1 MDLTV
6 SDNLSKT
13 QTHLLNCYK
22 PLGLIE
28 PILDSSQTPSFTH
41 RYVLGAQLGLG
52 KFGIIRECV
61 DKSTGEVLACKS
73 IAKERLVTED
83 DVRSVKLE
91 IEILTKLSGH
101 ENVVDLKAVYEDDD
115 HVHLLM
121 ELCAGGELFHLIEMR
136 GSLSEHEAS
145 VVFKQ
150 LMEVLVYCHDKGIVH
165 RDLKPENILL
175 VSHASS
181 SSPIKLADFGL
192 ATHIEPGQTLHVTV
206 GSPFY
211 IAPEVLAGDYNKGAD
226 VWSAGVIL
234 YILLSGIPPFWGDT
248 KSTIFD
254 AVRAARLCFH
264 SDPWDQIS
272 SSAKDLI
279 SGMLCVDPSK
289 RLTAAQV
296 LAHSWIKE
304 TSQGTQEESCGKNN
318 RKLEIGS
325 CSFSNLNV
333 FSDRDLSFG
342 DRSPFNVKSEPED
355 SPVFS
360 CRSSF
365 SSALNEFGKSN
376 SPEFSSPITSMPSFT
391 FFTPAPIL
399 EQSGEPLRFKPK
411 MLSIDG
417 EPSITK
423 LNLSPDP
430 AAQPV
435 TEQGWGGWTSV
446 SKATNLQSKR
456 NHTIGLGEIDHIHLI
471 ATASVSRWASCTQL
485 SRSSLVC

>member
-1 MDLTV
+1 MDLTD
-6 SDNLSKT
+6 SDNLNKT
-13 QTHLLNCYK
+13 QTHRPDCYK
-22 PLGLIE
+22 SPDLIE
-28 PILDSSQTPSFTH
+28 TILDSSQTASFTH
-41 RYVLGAQLGLG
+41 RYILGAQLGLG
-52 KFGIIRECV
+52 KFGIIRECA
-61 DKSTGEVLACKS
+61 DKSTGEILACKS
-73 IAKERLVTED
+73 ISKERLVTED

-121 ELCAGGELFHLIEMR
+121 ELCAGGELFHLIEKR
-136 GSLSEHEAS
+136 GNLSEHEAS

-150 LMEVLVYCHDKGIVH
+150 LMEVVMYCHDKGIVH

-175 VSHASS
+175 VSRSSS

-192 ATHIEPGQTLHVTV
+192 ATHIEPGQTLHGTV

-211 IAPEVLAGDYNKGAD
+211 IAPEVLGGGYNQGAD

-234 YILLSGIPPFWGDT
+234 YILLSGIPPFWGET

-254 AVRAARLCFH
+254 AVRAAKLCFH

-272 SSAKDLI
+272 APAKDLI

-296 LAHSWIKE
+296 LAHSWTKE
-304 TSQGTQEESCGKNN
+304 TSQGTQEESYGENN
-318 RKLEIGS
+318 LSGRELEIGG

-333 FSDRDLSFG
+333 FSDRNLSFG
-342 DRSPFNVKSEPED
+342 DGSPFIVKSEPED

-360 CRSSF
+360 CKSSF
-365 SSALNEFGKSN
+365 SPALANESDSCCKSN
-376 SPEFSSPITSMPSFT
+376 APEFSSPLTSMPSFT
-391 FFTPAPIL
+391 FFTPAPTL
-399 EQSGEPLRFKPK
+399 EQRDEPLRFKTK

-417 EPSITK
+417 SMSFV
-423 LNLSPDP
+423 L
-430 AAQPV
+430 
-435 TEQGWGGWTSV
+435 TSV
-446 SKATNLQSKR
+446 IFKYQ
-456 NHTIGLGEIDHIHLI
+456 IP
-471 ATASVSRWASCTQL
+471 
-485 SRSSLVC
+485 